1 MRIRAFLAGV
11 GMCAFGLMA
20 AHAQQPAKPL
30 KIGFLAEMAGLYGAP
45 GQDQYDAF
53 MLAVEERGGKLGGVP
68 VEIIKE
74 DTQFKPDVASQIV
87 DRLMDRE
94 NVELFTGLTYT
105 HIALAVYKKI
115 NDKGGFMIASNT
127 GPAAIAGKGCVPNF
141 FASTWQ
147 NDQLSEVVG
156 KYAADK
162 GYANIFA
169 LAPNYQAGKDFVA
182 GFKAAYGKPLL
193 DELYTPVAQQDFSAE
208 LSMIQAANPDAVY
221 VFYPGALGVNFVKQ
235 YNQAGLS
242 RIPLLN
248 TATTEGIN
256 LPAQGEA
263 ATGAVN
269 GSFWG
274 PDFDNETSKHFVEAF
289 EKKYKRIPSQY
300 AAQSY
305 DAALLIDSALSKV
318 GGDISDKDAFRA
330 ALKAADFKSLRGDFK
345 FGPNHFPIQDFHI
358 FEAYKDDK
366 GRMNVRRVATPM
378 VQAQDKYAAEC
389 SMQ

>member
-1 MRIRAFLAGV
+1 MRIKATLAGL
-11 GMCAFGLMA
+11 GLCALGVMT
-20 AHAQQPAKPL
+20 AQAQTTQPL
-30 KIGFLAEMAGLYGAP
+30 KIGFLAEMAGIYGAP

-53 MLAVEERGGKLGGVP
+53 MLAVEERGGKLGDVP
-68 VEIIKE
+68 VQIFKE

-94 NVELFTGLTYT
+94 KVELFTGLTYT

-127 GPAAIAGKGCVPNF
+127 GPAPIAGQGCVPNF

-156 KYAADK
+156 KYAAEK
-162 GYANIFA
+162 GYKNVFA
-169 LAPNYQAGKDFVA
+169 LAPNYQAGRDFVA
-182 GFKAAYGKPLL
+182 GFKDAYGKPLL
-193 DELYTPVAQQDFSAE
+193 DEVYTPVAQQDFSAE
-208 LSMIQAANPDAVY
+208 LSMIQAASPDAVY

-235 YNQAGLS
+235 YHQAGLS
-242 RIPLLN
+242 TVPLLN

-274 PDFDNETSKHFVEAF
+274 PDFDNDTSKHFVEAF
-289 EKKYKRIPSQY
+289 EAKYKRIPSQY

-305 DAALLIDSALSKV
+305 DAALLIDSALRKV
-318 GGDISDKDAFRA
+318 KGDISDKDAFRA
-330 ALKAADFKSLRGDFK
+330 ALKEADFKSLRGDFK
-345 FGPNHFPIQDFHI
+345 FGNNHFPIQDFHI

-366 GRMNVRRVATPM
+366 GRMNVRRIATPM
-378 VQAQDKYAAEC
+378 VQAQDKFAAQC
-389 SMQ
+389 PMK